1 MAILIIVGAYTS
13 ILILNQPILKKL
25 VNRTELAVHF
35 ILFSIIILKEII
47 NFSEFKWIQ
56 ITSSVLNVIL
66 HYGFIF
72 SIIGFIIIFKIRE
85 L

>member
-35 ILFSIIILKEII
+35 ILFFLLVLKEII
-47 NFSEFKWIQ
+47 NFAEF
-56 ITSSVLNVIL
+56 
-66 HYGFIF
+66 
-72 SIIGFIIIFKIRE
+72 
-85 L
+85 